1 MPCASN
7 IIYTAMNDKPAEWLR
22 MRFKKNK
29 VWVALDADGRM
40 RVENNKLLIKYQLD
54 QAHEYWVLP
63 KHVRP
68 LDDPEESS
76 ISKAGR
82 VDATIHDHA
91 SEAGLTGAA
100 KQAAIHIYTD
110 GASSGNPGPS
120 GIGVLLQYG
129 KHEKEVSRYI
139 GLATNNIAELE
150 AIRVGLGLIRNP
162 DKPVRVYTDSSYAL
176 GLLSKGWKAKKNQ
189 ALINDIRRQISR
201 FKDLRFIKVK
211 GHAGH
216 TQNERAD
223 RLATQ
228 AIATG
233 Q

>member
-1 MPCASN
+1 MTKKN
-7 IIYTAMNDKPAEWLR
+7 TDWIR
-22 MRFKKNK
+22 MRFKQNK
-29 VWVALDADGRM
+29 VWVAVDANGQL

-63 KHVRP
+63 RHVSP
-68 LDDPEESS
+68 LDDSVETDAHKTGKD
-76 ISKAGR
+76 KA
-82 VDATIHDHA
+82 DIHDMTNEFIETDA
-91 SEAGLTGAA
+91 SNRDSV
-100 KQAAIHIYTD
+100 HVYTD

-129 KHEKEVSRYI
+129 EHKKEVSRYI
-139 GLATNNIAELE
+139 GIATNNIAELE

-162 DKPVRVYTDSSYAL
+162 DKPVKVYTDSSYAL

-189 ALINDIRRQISR
+189 DLVNAIRRQISR
-201 FKDLRFIKVK
+201 FKDIRFIKVK

-223 RLATQ
+223 KLATQ
-228 AIATG
+228 AISQG
-233 Q
+233 N

>member
-1 MPCASN
+1 
-7 IIYTAMNDKPAEWLR
+7 MNDKPADWLR

-29 VWVALDADGRM
+29 VWVALDTEGRM

-54 QAHEYWVLP
+54 QPHEYWVHS
-63 KHVRP
+63 KNISP
-68 LDDPEESS
+68 LDGPEETG
-76 ISKAGR
+76 IQKAGLDDSDIPENQNGS
-82 VDATIHDHA
+82 VKIGG
-91 SEAGLTGAA
+91 SN
-100 KQAAIHIYTD
+100 QAVIHIYTD

-129 KHEKEVSRYI
+129 RHQKEVSRYI
-139 GLATNNIAELE
+139 GVATNNIAELE
-150 AIRVGLGLIRNP
+150 AIRVGLGLIRDP

-176 GLLSKGWKAKKNQ
+176 GLLSKGWKAQKNQ
-189 ALINDIRRQISR
+189 ALVSDIRRQISR

-223 RLATQ
+223 KLATQ

>member
-1 MPCASN
+1 
-7 IIYTAMNDKPAEWLR
+7 MNEKNAGWVR

-29 VWVALDADGRM
+29 VWVALDAAGRM
-40 RVENNKLLIKYQLD
+40 RVENDKLLIKYQLD
-54 QAHEYWVLP
+54 QPHEYWVLP
-63 KHVRP
+63 RHVHP
-68 LDDPEESS
+68 LDDPMETAAR
-76 ISKAGR
+76 KTDR
-82 VDATIHDHA
+82 VDAVDPNIGNEPI
-91 SEAGLTGAA
+91 EADALN
-100 KQAAIHIYTD
+100 QAAILIYTD

-129 KHEKEVSRYI
+129 EHQKEVSRYI
-139 GLATNNIAELE
+139 GMATNNIAELE

-189 ALINDIRRQISR
+189 TLVNDIRRQISR
-201 FKDLRFIKVK
+201 FKDIRFIKVK

-216 TQNERAD
+216 AQNERAD
-223 RLATQ
+223 KLATQ

-233 Q
+233 QRD